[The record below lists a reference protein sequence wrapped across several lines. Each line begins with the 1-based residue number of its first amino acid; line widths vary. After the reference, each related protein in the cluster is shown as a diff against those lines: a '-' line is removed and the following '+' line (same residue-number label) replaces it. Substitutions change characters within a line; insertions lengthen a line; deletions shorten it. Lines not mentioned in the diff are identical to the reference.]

1 MYIRRKVYSITAL
14 EGELLEKSFSEGITQ
29 YLQKVADD
37 AKDYEEVA
45 GDNVSPAKGAMLK
58 RFYKYIQENPGK
70 SAAIGGTALAT
81 IGGGIALAKY
91 LKNKKRKEAAKSEE
105 SKEKNFSEYLDE
117 AYDMGYEYAQ
127 KEFGW
132 FGDKLKGWADKLTD
146 KAAKRDSKGRKQ
158 VDSTKGKYGG
168 RVLVDTAKGHANV
181 SAAEGT
187 AAIARGM
194 ERAGNKINEAEDAV
208 KAKVKDVRKKAEN
221 AKNKAVDA
229 KNDLVKRGR
238 DAYKSA
244 EKKVKGAYESAEKK
258 VRGAYN
264 SVEKKVKDTGKS
276 IKNTALE
283 SAASVAGKISKG
295 AKNVSKSAKKFE
307 KRALKARSYSERLE
321 ELKPYLGS
329 VKTAEERLEKRTALK
344 LQGQNVDNEKKENQ

>member
-1 MYIRRKVYSITAL
+1 MYIRRKVYSISAL

-37 AKDYEEVA
+37 AKDYEEIA

-91 LKNKKRKEAAKSEE
+91 LKNKKRKEDAKPEE

-132 FGDKLKGWADKLTD
+132 FGNKLKGWADKLTN
-146 KAAKRDSKGRKQ
+146 KAAERDSKGRKQ
-158 VDSTKGKYGG
+158 VDSAKGKYGG
-168 RVLVDTAKGHANV
+168 RVLADTAKGHANV
-181 SAAEGT
+181 SVAEGT

-194 ERAGNKINEAEDAV
+194 EKAGNKINEEI
-208 KAKVKDVRKKAEN
+208 
-221 AKNKAVDA
+221 
-229 KNDLVKRGR
+229 GR
-238 DAYKSA
+238 AH
-244 EKKVKGAYESAEKK
+244 V
-258 VRGAYN
+258 
-264 SVEKKVKDTGKS
+264 
-276 IKNTALE
+276 
-283 SAASVAGKISKG
+283 
-295 AKNVSKSAKKFE
+295 
-307 KRALKARSYSERLE
+307 
-321 ELKPYLGS
+321 
-329 VKTAEERLEKRTALK
+329 
-344 LQGQNVDNEKKENQ
+344 